1 MTFLQVLWFIL
12 IFVLMAGYFVLD
24 GFDLGIGTVFPWLAK
39 DDTERAILRRAV
51 GPVWDGNEVWLL
63 TCGGALFAAFPA
75 AYATSFSGFYL
86 AIMLVLFGLIV
97 RAVSFEFHAL
107 DKANSKLWDILFFI
121 GSAVPALLF
130 GVAVGNVVNGI
141 PLDANGDY
149 LGSFFALLNPFALVC
164 GLLGLSQMITHG
176 LSWTAVKTE
185 GDLRNRAAALRGKF
199 QLATIVLF
207 VLAGLLYLLI
217 VTRVEGS
224 IFPLRILFAIVVL
237 AAFALQFMWGKQ
249 GPTTD
254 LKTFLASAITC
265 VGLVG
270 VAASALFPAFI
281 PDANGLYSIT
291 VASAASSQLTLLC
304 MTIITCIGLPLVL
317 IYHVVIYRSFAGKIT
332 EKDVG
337 GY

>member
-24 GFDLGIGTVFPWLAK
+24 GFDLGIGTVSPWLAK
-39 DDTERAILRRAV
+39 DDTEKAVLRRAI

-75 AYATSFSGFYL
+75 AYAMSFSGFYL

-97 RAVSFEFHAL
+97 RAVSFEFHAF
-107 DKANSKLWDILFFI
+107 DAGNGKLWDALFFV

-130 GVAVGNVVNGI
+130 GVAVGNVVAGV
-141 PLDANGDY
+141 PLNANGDY
-149 LGSFFALLNPFALVC
+149 TGSFFALLNPFALIC
-164 GLLGLSQMITHG
+164 GVLGLSQMIAHG

-185 GDLRNRAAALRGKF
+185 GALHDRAVAMRAAF
-199 QLATIVLF
+199 QIATIVLF
-207 VLAGLLYLLI
+207 ALAGVLYLVS
-217 VTRVEGS
+217 VTPVEDS
-224 IFPLRILFAIVVL
+224 IMPLRIV
-237 AAFALQFMWGKQ
+237 FALVVALAFVLQFLWGRQ
-249 GPTTD
+249 GEIAD
-254 LKTFLASAITC
+254 LKTFFASALTC

-270 VAASALFPAFI
+270 VAAAALFPCFV
-281 PDANGLYSIT
+281 PDANGMYSIT
-291 VASAASSQLTLLC
+291 VASAASSELTLLC

-317 IYHVVIYRSFAGKIT
+317 LYHFIVYRSFAGKVHAEEAT
-332 EKDVG
+332 

>member
-39 DDTERAILRRAV
+39 DDTEKAILRRSV

-107 DKANSKLWDILFFI
+107 DEGNGKLWDALFFI

-130 GVAVGNVVNGI
+130 GVAVGNVVNGV

-149 LGSFFALLNPFALVC
+149 LGGFFALLNPFALVC

-176 LSWTAVKTE
+176 LSWAAVKTE
-185 GDLRNRAAALRGKF
+185 GDLRNRAAALRGTF
-199 QLATIVLF
+199 QIATIVLF
-207 VLAGLLYLLI
+207 VLAGVLYFVL
-217 VTRVEGS
+217 VTPVEGS
-224 IFPLRILFAIVVL
+224 IGALRIVFAIVVIV
-237 AAFALQFMWGKQ
+237 AFALQFLWGKQ
-249 GPTTD
+249 GPKTD
-254 LKTFLASAITC
+254 LKAFLASALTC

-270 VAASALFPAFI
+270 VAAGALFPAII
-281 PDANGLYSIT
+281 PDASGLNSIT
-291 VASAASSQLTLLC
+291 VASAASSQLTLTA

-317 IYHVVIYRSFAGKIT
+317 IYHVLVYKSFAGKIT
-332 EKDVG
+332 EKDVAAH
-337 GY
+337 